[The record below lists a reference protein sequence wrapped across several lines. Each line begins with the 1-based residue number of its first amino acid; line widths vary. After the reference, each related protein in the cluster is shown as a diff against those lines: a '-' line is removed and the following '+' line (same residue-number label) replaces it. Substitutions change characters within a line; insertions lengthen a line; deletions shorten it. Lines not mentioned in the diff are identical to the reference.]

1 MCSIRANASTHMHIY
16 TQTDTYKHAHNRR
29 MARTSCIVPLPLEAS
44 PWWQSSSCC
53 ASCWLSCQVRET
65 SCAAPAAAGFHAR
78 CVKLLVL
85 CQQLLAFMPG
95 ALSFSCCASC
105 CWLSC
110 QVRET
115 SHAAPAA
122 AGFHAMVA
130 ELLML
135 RQLSAWSLCQV

>member
-1 MCSIRANASTHMHIY
+1 
-16 TQTDTYKHAHNRR
+16 
-29 MARTSCIVPLPLEAS
+29 
-44 PWWQSSSCC
+44 
-53 ASCWLSCQVRET
+53 VRET
-65 SCAAPAAAGFHAR
+65 SRAVPAAAGFHAR
-78 CVKLLVL
+78 CVELLVL
-85 CQQLLAFMPG
+85 RQLLLAFMPG